1 MTYWYEYGH
10 RSLTLPRTFAL
21 IRYNKTND
29 MTAVIAAA
37 MPLHNL
43 VRAKQVQTYS
53 VEQINA
59 VINALEKALE
69 PFLALNW
76 FAMIPQ
82 KDPWWAVIRPYYEFY
97 SPVIQDPTNGIDL
110 WAFAFDTES
119 VHRSSTQNMIL
130 TNLAILRTI
139 PIPTDLN
146 ALEEFLASATFNAIP
161 LRRDYNSL
169 VISLGIGE
177 ITYASAFDH
186 LWSFIRKHEHKNELV
201 KRLEEEILDGANV
214 CANGKLARLMNVVEG
229 YLDGITTENRK
240 ELFQNRMAIISKMGV
255 KRRRREAKKAFKEY
269 GIPEGEQG
277 PWLEALE

>member
-1 MTYWYEYGH
+1 
-10 RSLTLPRTFAL
+10 
-21 IRYNKTND
+21 
-29 MTAVIAAA
+29 
-37 MPLHNL
+37 
-43 VRAKQVQTYS
+43 
-53 VEQINA
+53 
-59 VINALEKALE
+59 
-69 PFLALNW
+69 
-76 FAMIPQ
+76 
-82 KDPWWAVIRPYYEFY
+82 
-97 SPVIQDPTNGIDL
+97 
-110 WAFAFDTES
+110 
-119 VHRSSTQNMIL
+119 MIL

-146 ALEEFLASATFNAIP
+146 ALEEFLASATFNTIP